1 MRLQPDHS
9 NKALQE
15 RFSDYIS
22 AERRYSPLT
31 VRNYMRDIQDFIAWG
46 TENSAEE
53 FLLVEVKGEDVR
65 SWSLYL
71 ADERKLKPQTINR
84 IVASLRS
91 LYRYLQKN
99 SIISKDVLVRVH
111 SSKIAQR
118 LPKFATTEQMIC
130 VVDRVLHNLSYG
142 EWRER
147 RDAMITLLLYTCG
160 LRLAELIG
168 IDKGDFSADYGTL
181 RILGKGSKERMIPL
195 ISRVKDEVKR
205 FIEENSPENIC
216 ISEKN
221 ALFLSSQGC
230 RISRSDVQRSVARLL
245 RECGVQGKCSPHIL
259 RHTFATHLLNDG
271 ADLREIQALM
281 GHSSLKATQVYTHND
296 IARLQKVYAE
306 AHPRSQ
312 GENSDKL

>member
-1 MRLQPDHS
+1 MKLQHDHS
-9 NKALQE
+9 NEALQE

-31 VRNYMRDIQDFIAWG
+31 VRNYMRDIQDFITWG
-46 TENSAEE
+46 ASNSEE
-53 FLLVEVKGEDVR
+53 FMLVKVKGEDVR

-71 ADERKLKPQTINR
+71 ADERKLKPQTITR
-84 IVASLRS
+84 MVASLRS
-91 LYRYLQKN
+91 LYRFMQKN
-99 SIISKDVLVRVH
+99 DIISKDVFVRVP
-111 SSKIAQR
+111 SPKSAKR

-147 RDAMITLLLYTCG
+147 RDSMITFLLYTCG
-160 LRLAELIG
+160 IRLAELVG
-168 IDKGDFSADYGTL
+168 IDKSDFSADYTTL
-181 RILGKGSKERMIPL
+181 RILGKGRKERIIPL
-195 ISRVKDEVKR
+195 IKRVTTEIKR
-205 FIEENSPENIC
+205 FIDENSPENIC
-216 ISEKN
+216 ISDKN
-221 ALFLSSQGC
+221 ALFLSSQGY

-245 RECGVQGKCSPHIL
+245 RECGVQGKCSPHVL

-271 ADLREIQALM
+271 ADLREIQELL

-296 IARLQKVYAE
+296 ISSLLRVYAE

-312 GENSDKL
+312 GEDSDKL